1 MTFPT
6 QVKIYQPVKNA
17 TQSGRAKT
25 KKWLLEYDLETK
37 RQPEALM
44 GWVAS
49 GDTLNQVRMGFATK
63 EDAIAFATKK
73 SWAYTVIE
81 PHKRV
86 LKGRT
91 YMDNFKYQP
100 LASTQS

>member
-1 MTFPT
+1 MNLTA
-6 QVKIYQPVKNA
+6 KITKPVKSA

-25 KKWLLEYDLETK
+25 KKWVLEYELETK

-49 GDTLNQVRMGFATK
+49 GDTLNQVKIGFDT
-63 EDAIAFATKK
+63 EEEAIAFAEKK
-73 SWAYTVIE
+73 GWAYTIVE
-81 PHKRV
+81 PQVRE

-91 YMDNFKYQP
+91 YLDNFK
-100 LASTQS
+100 